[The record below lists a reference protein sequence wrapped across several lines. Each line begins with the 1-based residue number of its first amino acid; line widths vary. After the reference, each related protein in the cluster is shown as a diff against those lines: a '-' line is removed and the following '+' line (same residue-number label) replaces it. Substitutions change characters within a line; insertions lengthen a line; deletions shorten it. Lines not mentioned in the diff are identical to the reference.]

1 MLGGNKTLLTFDIQ
15 TPKHGNT
22 NYFDDNLGMN
32 ENGTAKRNGMGAPI
46 KYLKNGCFTFDFQAA
61 E

>member
-1 MLGGNKTLLTFDIQ
+1 MALRTFDIQ